1 MSADPVS
8 LVLSIGSIII
18 SVIAGLRCIKSCSGC
33 CFRIE
38 MQDPPPQAS
47 DMTTQ
52 PPTPPRRTTFSEFI
66 QRKIT
71 PRRPT
76 QPPIAPQAEVI
87 LT

>member
-38 MQDPPPQAS
+38 MQDPELNHKAPQEG
-47 DMTTQ
+47 TQ
-52 PPTPPRRTTFSEFI
+52 PPTPPRKTTFSEFI

-71 PRRPT
+71 PRRPP
-76 QPPIAPQAEVI
+76 QPAQAEVI

>member
-18 SVIAGLRCIKSCSGC
+18 SVLAGLRCIKSCSSFC
-33 CFRIE
+33 CRIE

-52 PPTPPRRTTFSEFI
+52 PPTPPRKTTFSEYI
-66 QRKIT
+66 QRKLT
-71 PRRPT
+71 PRRHQ
-76 QPPIAPQAEVI
+76 QPANPEVI

>member
-1 MSADPVS
+1 MSADPTT

-18 SVIAGLRCIKSCSGC
+18 SVLAGLRCIKSCSSFC
-33 CFRIE
+33 CRIE

-47 DMTTQ
+47 DNQ

-71 PRRPT
+71 PRRP
-76 QPPIAPQAEVI
+76 QPQAQPEAI